1 MNYVWDNANIV
12 ESYPGICSPLTFSFA
27 RYVYRE
33 VYLQTAPLFGVE
45 RRTTEALYRKLETFL
60 GYCDGRF
67 YYNLE
72 TWCSLIS
79 YLPGFGE
86 NPKLLQEM
94 MGVQPADRMQ
104 TPRIKVPLIAKAR
117 LLVKALYY
125 HFALP
130 DLTERW
136 IGKFDFNF
144 RESRA
149 ALEPVED
156 GHEAMQFFFDLEQL
170 YLRNWKIP
178 ILNDFAV
185 MIYSGILRQLS
196 RRFLKS
202 ELVPSQ
208 ISDIG
213 ESGNVRMVA
222 RLVGIANAVKS
233 DPALHSDCLTLEPA
247 AMWMQLQDRPIV
259 RGLIERFL
267 GEFGLRNGHDLKLE
281 TANLREEPARLAELI
296 QQYLLLDPRACGAQ
310 TTGAGARGVSSNLPL
325 GQRMLFDFFSLHARR
340 AIGRREEM
348 RVKRSQVFGLARE
361 IFLKIGTAFVAQDLL
376 DCREDIFFLEMDE
389 VFGVLRGTATLRNV
403 RVLVTQR
410 RSELAVGAA
419 HETQPHFTTTGIP
432 FRAETR
438 WADAAAG
445 AASPRPASDIAGT
458 GCGSPEAASPAG
470 RIPTGRAEV
479 PASPPSAALGLEGKA
494 LRTAAPSHPE
504 RPYVLCGAASPR
516 PASNIAGTGCGS
528 PEAASLAGPKGSH
541 ELAAHTAVELTGS
554 PNYPAL
560 VSGEVI
566 VMERPDFSQDVRD
579 KIVVCRQT
587 DPSWVPLLGLI
598 KGLIVER
605 GGILSHAA
613 IVCRELQVPSIIGVA
628 DATRLLRS
636 GQRVT
641 LDSAQGKVTI
651 Q

>member
-1 MNYVWDNANIV
+1 MKYVWDNSNIV

-45 RRTTEALYRKLETFL
+45 RRVIEALYRRLETFL

-86 NPKLLQEM
+86 NPRLLQEM
-94 MGVQPADRMQ
+94 MGVRPEDRLQ
-104 TPRIKVPLIAKAR
+104 IPRVTVPRLAKVR
-117 LLVKALYY
+117 LLAKALYY

-130 DLTERW
+130 GLTERW
-136 IGKFDFNF
+136 IAEFDANF
-144 RESRA
+144 RASRLQ
-149 ALEPVED
+149 LEPIGD
-156 GHEAMQFFFDLEQL
+156 GHAAMLFFFDLEQL

-185 MIYSGILRQLS
+185 MIYSGFLRQLS
-196 RRFLKS
+196 RRFLKT
-202 ELVPSQ
+202 ELAPNQ
-208 ISDIG
+208 IAGIG

-222 RLVGIANAVKS
+222 DLIRIAQAIK
-233 DPALHSDCLTLEPA
+233 DDLALNRDCLTLEPEA
-247 AMWMQLQDRPIV
+247 VWARLQAQPV
-259 RGLIERFL
+259 VWSLIERFL

-281 TANLREEPARLAELI
+281 TANFREEPARLVALL
-296 QQYLLLDPRACGAQ
+296 QQYLQAGPRARGAATPSQ
-310 TTGAGARGVSSNLPL
+310 AAKAPVPPLPFL
-325 GQRMLFDFFSLHARR
+325 QRIIVDFFSLHTRR

-348 RVKRSQVFGLARE
+348 RIKRSQVYGMARE
-361 IFLKIGTAFVAQDLL
+361 IFLKIGAAFAAQGLL
-376 DCREDIFFLEMDE
+376 DCRDDIFFLEMDE

-403 RVLVTQR
+403 QVLVAQR
-410 RSELAVGAA
+410 RSELAAAAA
-419 HETQPHFTTTGIP
+419 HEIPAHFTTEGIP
-432 FRAETR
+432 FRA
-438 WADAAAG
+438 AAQV
-445 AASPRPASDIAGT
+445 AANSVVPEVVLPESPDVQGISKVERSHPPPFGKLRRRER
-458 GCGSPEAASPAG
+458 GGRSPSPATALSSRG
-470 RIPTGRAEV
+470 RVGVGAGDSDAVANRLVKPQLKSPTDVPCEPAITIPR
-479 PASPPSAALGLEGKA
+479 
-494 LRTAAPSHPE
+494 
-504 RPYVLCGAASPR
+504 
-516 PASNIAGTGCGS
+516 
-528 PEAASLAGPKGSH
+528 
-541 ELAAHTAVELTGS
+541 ELTGS

-560 VSGEVI
+560 VRGEVL

-587 DPSWVPLLGLI
+587 DPSWVPVLGLI

-628 DATRLLRS
+628 DATRLLRT
-636 GQRVT
+636 GQHVT
-641 LDSAQGKVTI
+641 LDSAQGKVTVL
-651 Q
+651 

>member
-86 NPKLLQEM
+86 NPRLLQEM
-94 MGVQPADRMQ
+94 MGVRPSDRLEI
-104 TPRIKVPLIAKAR
+104 PRVSVPRRTKVR
-117 LLVKALYY
+117 LLLKALYF
-125 HFALP
+125 HFSLPAL
-130 DLTERW
+130 TARW
-136 IGKFDFNF
+136 IAEFDASF
-144 RESRA
+144 RQSRA
-149 ALEPVED
+149 ALEPIAD
-156 GHEAMQFFFDLEQL
+156 GHAAMLFFFDLEQL

-196 RRFLKS
+196 RRFLKT
-202 ELVPSQ
+202 ELVPGQ
-208 ISDIG
+208 IADIG
-213 ESGNVRMVA
+213 ESGSIRMVSD
-222 RLVGIANAVKS
+222 LVRIAHAVRQ
-233 DPALHSDCLTLEPA
+233 DRALYGDCLTLTPEA
-247 AMWMQLQDRPIV
+247 VWLRLQGHPV
-259 RGLIERFL
+259 VGGLIERFL
-267 GEFGLRNGHDLKLE
+267 AEFGLRNGHDLKLE
-281 TANLREEPARLAELI
+281 TANFREEPSRLVELL
-296 QQYLLLDPRACGAQ
+296 QQYLLAEPRAYEPSQAEAK
-310 TTGAGARGVSSNLPL
+310 TRNPNVPL
-325 GQRMLFDFFSLHARR
+325 WQGMLVDFFSLHTRR
-340 AIGRREEM
+340 AIARREEM
-348 RVKRSQVFGLARE
+348 RVKRSQVFGMARE
-361 IFLKIGTAFVAQDLL
+361 IFLKIGAALTVEGLL
-376 DCREDIFFLEMDE
+376 DRQDDVFYLEMEE
-389 VFGVLRGTATLRNV
+389 VFGVLRGTATLRDV
-403 RVLVTQR
+403 RVLVAQR
-410 RSELAVGAA
+410 RSELAAGAA
-419 HETQPHFTTTGIP
+419 HEIQAHFTTANIP

-438 WADAAAG
+438 WSEAAG
-445 AASPRPASDIAGT
+445 GMLQVSRAAVRAAGSREPVH
-458 GCGSPEAASPAG
+458 G
-470 RIPTGRAEV
+470 
-479 PASPPSAALGLEGKA
+479 
-494 LRTAAPSHPE
+494 AP
-504 RPYVLCGAASPR
+504 C
-516 PASNIAGTGCGS
+516 
-528 PEAASLAGPKGSH
+528 
-541 ELAAHTAVELTGS
+541 ELTGS

-566 VMERPDFSQDVRD
+566 VMERPDFSRDVRD
-579 KIVVCRQT
+579 KIIVCRQT

-613 IVCRELQVPSIIGVA
+613 IVCRELKVPSIIGVA
-628 DATRLLRS
+628 DATRTLRT

-641 LDSAQGKVTI
+641 LDSATGKVTL